1 MTFRP
6 VPAVVVSAILGLAFW
21 GAWDR
26 TSEVSAAQTVK
37 RPSGWQESTHGSEV
51 KPDYAR
57 LFRMNVV
64 HEIRLTIS
72 PENYRLM
79 QEDLQSIGVGRG
91 GRGGPGRVGPPQGGP
106 GGFGPPQGD
115 PGAFGV
121 GPGPGGPGGARGGRG
136 PMRMTTRDPVY
147 VPVTVQFDGN
157 TWSGVGMRYK
167 GNSTLMSATMEG
179 TRKTPFRLDF
189 DRYEDERPE
198 IRNQRFYG
206 FAKLTFSSNAHDASQ
221 LHEVMATEVFR
232 DRGVPA
238 PRAAFYRV
246 FVNTGNGPEYWG
258 LYSMIEDP
266 ADGAMLDA
274 QFGSHTGN
282 LYKPDGP
289 GATWTSFDAE
299 SFDKKNNKKQA
310 DWGDVSAAIAALH
323 APQTDRRAWRAA
335 LEAKFDVDLF
345 LRWLAVNTAIDNW
358 DVYGAMSHNYYL
370 YADPA
375 KNAQLRWIPW
385 DNNEAFGRSG
395 GPGRGGR
402 GGPGGAPPRG
412 GGGGGDFFVVGPGGP
427 PPDGQRPGGP
437 GGPGP
442 RFGGPGSNDDVF
454 HARVGTQWPLIRKLL
469 DDEVYAGRYRAH
481 LRDALGGLFAPD
493 AAAKRIRELHAVIA
507 AAVTD
512 EAGGSRQAFE
522 QSVDGPGGLVEFV
535 KRRHEQVRVALDGAK
550 GR

>member
-1 MTFRP
+1 MTHRS
-6 VPAVVVSAILGLAFW
+6 VPATVAAAALALGTFV
-21 GAWDR
+21 GFER
-26 TSEVSAAQTVK
+26 TSEASAAAQTAK
-37 RPSGWQESTHGSEV
+37 RPSGWTESTHGSDV

-57 LFRMNVV
+57 LFSMNVV
-64 HEIRLTIS
+64 HEIRIS
-72 PENYRLM
+72 ISAENYRLM
-79 QEDLQSIGVGRG
+79 QEDLQAIGIGRG
-91 GRGGPGRVGPPQGGP
+91 GRGRGPMGPGGPGGPDAFGPPPGGAGAFGPPQGGP
-106 GGFGPPQGD
+106 N
-115 PGAFGV
+115 
-121 GPGPGGPGGARGGRG
+121 GARGGRG
-136 PMRMTTRDPVY
+136 PIRMTTRDPIY
-147 VPVTVQFDGN
+147 VPVSVQFDGN
-157 TWSGVGMRYK
+157 TWTSVGMRYK
-167 GNSTLMSATMEG
+167 GNSTLMSASMEG

-198 IRNQRFYG
+198 IRNQRIHG
-206 FAKLTFSSNAHDASQ
+206 FSKLTFSSNARDASQ
-221 LHEVMATEVFR
+221 LREVMATEVFR
-232 DRGVPA
+232 DRAVPA
-238 PRAAFYRV
+238 ARAAFYRV

-274 QFGSHTGN
+274 QFGSHSGN

-289 GATWTSFDAE
+289 GATWASFDAE
-299 SFDKKNNKKQA
+299 SFEKKSNKKQA
-310 DWGDVSAAIAALH
+310 DWGDVSSAIAALH

-335 LEAKFDVDLF
+335 LEAKFDVDHF

-358 DVYGAMSHNYYL
+358 DVYGTMSHNYYL

-375 KNAQLRWIPW
+375 KKAQLRWIPW

-402 GGPGGAPPRG
+402 G
-412 GGGGGDFFVVGPGGP
+412 DFFVFGPGGP

-442 RFGGPGSNDDVF
+442 RFGGPGSNDDVL
-454 HARVGTQWPLIRKLL
+454 HARVGSQWPLIRKLL
-469 DDEVYAGRYRAH
+469 DDEVYAARYREH
-481 LRDALGGLFAPD
+481 LRYALGGLFAPE
-493 AAAKRIRELHAVIA
+493 AATKRIRELHALIS

-535 KRRHEQVRVALDGAK
+535 KRRHEQVRTALDGTAA
-550 GR
+550 R